1 MKFYKNLKLR
11 TNDPLIASKQIRQT
25 LKKYKVIKI
34 TPEWY
39 LYDIETF
46 YDNVTELIGNSLLI
60 GEDFRKGGK
69 PTGKKWLEIRYD
81 YDIPDLAAYRHSKNA
96 QPLHTDEAYVA
107 EPGGIRFFYC
117 VNKAAK
123 GGATVFIDGSV
134 LVDYLKN
141 YDNELLEE
149 IINSPIQFTK
159 STKTR
164 KSKII
169 DIDSEGTIKLNY
181 NYYRVD
187 KDETEAH
194 KALNQRFFEF
204 LEDQIAH
211 SYMMKKLVL
220 RPGESLVWW
229 DSLTLHGRDAYEA
242 HKTNDRFIW
251 KTGIEWNS

>member
-11 TNDPLIASKQIRQT
+11 TNDPVIVAKKITKT

-39 LYDIETF
+39 LYNIDEF
-46 YDNVTELIGNSLLI
+46 YDKVTDLIGNTLLI

-69 PTGKKWLEIRYD
+69 PTGQKWLEIRYD

-107 EPGGIRFFYC
+107 EPGGVRFFYC
-117 VNKAAK
+117 VNKAVK
-123 GGATVFIDGSV
+123 GGATVFIDGPV
-134 LVDYLKN
+134 LVNYLKN
-141 YDNELLEE
+141 YDNELFEE
-149 IINSPIQFTK
+149 LINSPIQFTK

-164 KSKII
+164 KAKII
-169 DIDSEGTIKLNY
+169 DIDVEGNIKLNY
-181 NYYRVD
+181 NYYRID
-187 KDETEAH
+187 KEESVVH
-194 KALNQRFFEF
+194 KKLNQRFFEF

-211 SYMMKKLVL
+211 SYMMKKIVL

-242 HKTNDRFIW
+242 YKTNDRFIW
-251 KTGIEWNS
+251 KTGIKWNS